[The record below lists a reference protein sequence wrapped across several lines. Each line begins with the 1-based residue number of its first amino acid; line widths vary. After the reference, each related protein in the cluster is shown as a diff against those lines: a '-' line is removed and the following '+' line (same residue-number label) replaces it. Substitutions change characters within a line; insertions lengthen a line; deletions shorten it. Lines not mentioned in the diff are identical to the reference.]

1 MPKRKERRSTSE
13 AENILE
19 SIVKRKEMPNMNLK
33 KYNKQ
38 YQLIRERLEKS
49 KQIQSSINSTKIKL
63 NDYYKKFVY

>member
-38 YQLIRERLEKS
+38 Y
-49 KQIQSSINSTKIKL
+49 
-63 NDYYKKFVY
+63 